1 MTEPPDLFYNTETT
15 FDATVSYVQ
24 EADDLTNVEQ
34 SEEQPSKKF
43 IKSSHRKEDGPH
55 SSDEEYVPDGHH
67 SESSEDEGLS
77 SEDYNDT
84 LDELKIPKK
93 KHKKKPLRKKK
104 IIDDGN
110 FNSFIDRIRLFHF
123 FLLILSSL
131 NSN

>member
-24 EADDLTNVEQ
+24 EADDLTNVER

-84 LDELKIPKK
+84 LDELKVPKK
-93 KHKKKPLRKKK
+93 NKKKPLRKKK

-123 FLLILSSL
+123 FY
-131 NSN
+131 